1 MNASGSDYL
10 HAGWCMTQ
18 THTAGTCTCHYGEIV
33 KLRAELEVV
42 KAREEAVREAIRDTR
57 DCSSARWV
65 REGVEK
71 ALAASEPPGTARP
84 SLGEEGT

>member
-1 MNASGSDYL
+1 VNASGSDYL

-42 KAREEAVREAIRDTR
+42 KAREEAVLHALNDWPAIGFEM
-57 DCSSARWV
+57 AV
-65 REGVEK
+65 RN
-71 ALAASEPPGTARP
+71 AMRRLAASGPPGTARP